1 MKAKHPNVQPSKLP
15 LERPAGGSRPSICP
29 NLRNLRFLTLAA
41 VAAGLC
47 FWLRADTKPE
57 EPDPTETQMMAVDGT
72 LETLYPEL
80 PSVGLMAKTLRLA
93 TEDLQE
99 TELTLDELFDL
110 IGAYTNTVHQIEVEL
125 DPETQAD
132 EGGLQE

>member
-1 MKAKHPNVQPSKLP
+1 MKT
-15 LERPAGGSRPSICP
+15 
-29 NLRNLRFLTLAA
+29 RNLPSATPVAPQGRSVLRSPFSVLRGRGRAALALAA
-41 VAAGLC
+41 AIALC
-47 FWLRADTKPE
+47 AWLRADTKPE

-110 IGAYTNTVHQIEVEL
+110 IEAYLATVGNIEQEL
-125 DPETQAD
+125 E
-132 EGGLQE
+132 ESEE

>member
-1 MKAKHPNVQPSKLP
+1 MKRSCLLA
-15 LERPAGGSRPSICP
+15 
-29 NLRNLRFLTLAA
+29 LAA
-41 VAAGLC
+41 VLGLC
-47 FWLRADTKPE
+47 LWLRADTKTPDP
-57 EPDPTETQMMAVDGT
+57 EPDPTETQMMTVDGT
-72 LETLYPEL
+72 LETLYPNL

-99 TELTLDELFDL
+99 TELTIDELFDL
-110 IGAYTNTVHQIEVEL
+110 IDLYTNSVHQIEIEL